1 MSSRIQIRRDT
12 AANWTSANP
21 ILAQGEMGFETNT
34 LKFKIGDGSTDWL
47 TLPYGPGIT
56 GPTGPTGSNGS
67 AGPTGPTG
75 ADSTVVGPTGATGP
89 SGPSNPALCIA
100 VFERSTPITT
110 GDGKADIVIP
120 SSLNGMNLVRAQ
132 AIVIT
137 AGTTNATTVAVYNT
151 TDSQEMLSGNISIAS
166 GNTVGTPGTIDTA
179 HDDVATNDILRI
191 DVDSVS
197 TTAPLGLLV
206 VLEFSTP

>member
-56 GPTGPTGSNGS
+56 
-67 AGPTGPTG
+67 GPTGPTG